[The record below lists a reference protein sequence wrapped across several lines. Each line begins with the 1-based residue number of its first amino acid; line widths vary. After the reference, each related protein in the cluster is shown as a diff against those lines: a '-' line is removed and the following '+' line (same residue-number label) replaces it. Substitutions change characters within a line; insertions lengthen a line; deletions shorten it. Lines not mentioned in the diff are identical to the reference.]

1 MVRVERKGWNWKQRA
16 VTGQTLSSLKERSN
30 SCPKPIGGTKSKTAH
45 NLTPEKSRRS
55 ELEPQLESRKVTTS
69 SSTWR
74 NCLVRVLSFQNPFFW
89 FRVPFF
95 FLFYIV
101 FVSDAFGIRVP
112 SFSFSMLSILIP
124 SYVICSFLHW
134 NIYGCFI
141 FWVACQLSQS
151 IELLH
156 FFYLPSFPEFAL
168 CSVCFWK
175 CGYLFCQGY
184 VWLLRKNR
192 ERKGKLWN

>member
-1 MVRVERKGWNWKQRA
+1 MSVERKGWNWKQRV

-95 FLFYIV
+95 FICSILFLFLMPLELECLLFY
-101 FVSDAFGIRVP
+101 SQCC
-112 SFSFSMLSILIP
+112 L
-124 SYVICSFLHW
+124 
-134 NIYGCFI
+134 
-141 FWVACQLSQS
+141 FWFPVMWSV
-151 IELLH
+151 H
-156 FFYLPSFPEFAL
+156 FFIGTSTG
-168 CSVCFWK
+168 V
-175 CGYLFCQGY
+175 LFFE
-184 VWLLRKNR
+184 LHAN
-192 ERKGKLWN
+192 